1 MGKPKKFII
10 PASVPRNPLVAAAKL
25 RRAGS
30 HRPSQKAERQ
40 QQARALRQQLK
51 KIKSPVDDD
60 GAFLSGSLHFTA
72 FDDTNA
78 KKHSTYQDITCA
90 AQRHQFGLDIYHHGL
105 CMRFHTLHLI
115 QRTRLAH
122 TLHSRK

>member
-60 GAFLSGSLHFTA
+60 GAFLSGSLHLT
-72 FDDTNA
+72 TQMPRNIRPI
-78 KKHSTYQDITCA
+78 K
-90 AQRHQFGLDIYHHGL
+90 
-105 CMRFHTLHLI
+105 TLHARHNDTCLALI
-115 QRTRLAH
+115 FT
-122 TLHSRK
+122 TTVFV